1 MALALS
7 RARSLSLSTG
17 TGDRAG
23 PALTP
28 RACAQPR
35 FIGGQNYPGGGLP
48 PPGSAE
54 QQGKVPRLTIKQN
67 SKTVCKLRLRQS
79 AAVGDYGVPGQK
91 HAFPCYFGREGH
103 GYPTVSNKD

>member
-1 MALALS
+1 MRAL
-7 RARSLSLSTG
+7 SLSLSFFRQGYGQGISPLPAGVCAPDSLLLACLKAGVGGRMSVGTAPFPTLSLSLSSG

-54 QQGKVPRLTIKQN
+54 H
-67 SKTVCKLRLRQS
+67 SKEKS
-79 AAVGDYGVPGQK
+79 PG
-91 HAFPCYFGREGH
+91 
-103 GYPTVSNKD
+103 